1 MSDGDEK
8 DEAAVTP
15 EAKEAPETKA
25 ESDAPEDDSLAPVD
39 DDVDT
44 DLPGA
49 TPDPVA
55 ELEEKLAQ
63 AKKEAASTKE
73 RMLRVAA
80 DFENFR
86 RRSVRELD
94 DTRQRAK
101 MDAVK
106 ELLPVFDN
114 LERATSHA
122 EGADAQ
128 SVVDGIRMVIKQFI
142 DTLGKLG
149 MERIEAVGQPFDPN
163 LHESIQFE
171 HSEEHAAGIVINE
184 FHAGYKQGD
193 KLLRPTLVVVSRG
206 PKPAE
211 QAEGDAPA
219 EASDDSSEP
228 AGEDAQSASEGDGG
242 GSAEATESDAD

>member
-8 DEAAVTP
+8 DQATD
-15 EAKEAPETKA
+15 APETQDTPESAATEAKA
-25 ESDAPEDDSLAPVD
+25 EDDAPEDDSLAPVD
-39 DDVDT
+39 DDIDA

-49 TPDPVA
+49 PPDPLA
-55 ELEEKLAQ
+55 ELEEKVAS
-63 AKKEAASTKE
+63 AKKDAAAIKE

-86 RRSVRELD
+86 RRSMRELD
-94 DTRQRAK
+94 DTRLRAK

-106 ELLPVFDN
+106 EMLPVFDN

-128 SVVDGIRMVIKQFI
+128 SVVDGINMVIKQFI

-149 MERIEAVGQPFDPN
+149 MERIEAVGKPFDPN

-171 HSEEHAAGIVINE
+171 HSDEHEAGIVINE

-206 PKPAE
+206 PKPPEEAAADASDE
-211 QAEGDAPA
+211 STGDAA
-219 EASDDSSEP
+219 KDTDSDTEASAEP
-228 AGEDAQSASEGDGG
+228 S
-242 GSAEATESDAD
+242 ESDAS

>member
-1 MSDGDEK
+1 MTDGDQK
-8 DEAAVTP
+8 DEATEAEAKDAPAAEPTEAKTESSAP
-15 EAKEAPETKA
+15 EA
-25 ESDAPEDDSLAPVD
+25 DSLTPVD
-39 DDVDT
+39 DDADAG
-44 DLPGA
+44 LPGA
-49 TPDPVA
+49 AADPVA
-55 ELEEKLAQ
+55 ELEEKLEK
-63 AKKEAASTKE
+63 AKKDAASNKE

-101 MDAVK
+101 MEAVK

-114 LERATSHA
+114 LERATSHG
-122 EGADAQ
+122 EGADVK
-128 SVVDGIRMVIKQFI
+128 SVVDGIQMVIKQFV

-149 MERIEAVGQPFDPN
+149 MERIEAIGKPFDPN

-171 HSEEHAAGIVINE
+171 HSDEHEAGIVINE

-211 QAEGDAPA
+211 
-219 EASDDSSEP
+219 EA
-228 AGEDAQSASEGDGG
+228 ASESAAGD
-242 GSAEATESDAD
+242 SAEAPPEEGSTDAEA